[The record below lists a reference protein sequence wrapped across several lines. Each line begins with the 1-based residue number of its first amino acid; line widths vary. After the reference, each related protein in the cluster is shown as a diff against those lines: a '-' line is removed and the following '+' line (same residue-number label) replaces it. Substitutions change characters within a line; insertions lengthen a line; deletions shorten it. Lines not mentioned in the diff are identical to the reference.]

1 MDCDL
6 HHIIGSKQPLTEQHF
21 KCFARQI
28 LEGVKAMHSV
38 GVYRKYRFVRML
50 EAIPSRLHCNAIYIV
65 IDRDLKPGNLL
76 LSKDCQLRI
85 TDFGLAR
92 FMDEETI
99 KGLYCFRIFLGL
111 SIHNVFIIIS

>member
-6 HHIIGSKQPLTEQHF
+6 HHIIQSKQPLSEQHF

-38 GVYRKYRFVRML
+38 GVY
-50 EAIPSRLHCNAIYIV
+50 H
-65 IDRDLKPGNLL
+65 RDLKPGNLL
-76 LSKDCQLRI
+76 VSKECQLRI

-92 FMDEETI
+92 FMDEDTLNGEY
-99 KGLYCFRIFLGL
+99 L
-111 SIHNVFIIIS
+111 FIYL